1 MFSSR
6 HVALAVFFAA
16 TTLRCVS
23 TDPSPTDSTAA
34 PASAKQWEPV
44 AGYLGSDDAT
54 GTKIAELLKAR
65 GIESVA
71 AGSLGYTVNVAAG
84 DAARA
89 REILR
94 AAVADK
100 TLSAVTIYEAKDLQA
115 Q

>member
-1 MFSSR
+1 
-6 HVALAVFFAA
+6 
-16 TTLRCVS
+16 
-23 TDPSPTDSTAA
+23 
-34 PASAKQWEPV
+34 
-44 AGYLGSDDAT
+44 
-54 GTKIAELLKAR
+54 LKAR